1 MRTIYL
7 RKDDINITRKILID
21 MAYLVS
27 HKKIRMLKINFEDSL
42 YLPYFNDKDNQH
54 VSKHFLT
61 RDEIVFEDHD
71 HYYFKFPFKPAQV
84 ENAAI

>member
-7 RKDDINITRKILID
+7 RKDDINITRKVLID

-27 HKKIRMLKINFEDSL
+27 HKKIRLPKIYFEDSL
-42 YLPYFNDKDNQH
+42 YLLYFKDKGKQM

-61 RDEIVFEDHD
+61 RDEIVSEDKE

-84 ENAAI
+84 ENVAV